1 MTFYNKSIY
10 YELYNNN
17 TFINVKII
25 DNKIECTN
33 KIILDDIYKKI
44 KNLSEK
50 IKTISFFIS
59 LYDYDII
66 KETYYWSTI
75 KDLDRKELPIYRKN
89 DDLSEYLQWLNKNF
103 NNNEI
108 ETYETLKFVKR
119 DYVFESDDLCKKSVD
134 WNIISNPKFK
144 NFNQLFFNA
153 GDDRDIERYGYIY
166 IRTIFDNIK
175 NVNKKEIKDNT
186 YSNFKND
193 IKIWNKF
200 NTTFE
205 SIQNTMYYLFNK
217 MKKGILVCIKNNKLV
232 VFLPFSKYNY
242 VNDFYTELYFDD
254 NDKKLLLEYK
264 KSGDKRLLEKLEK
277 TTRYY
282 FSKNHINTNDIILDR
297 TKWMANDCFFK
308 YEKWEGDKA
317 HAIIE
322 DMFVSL
328 CKNRI
333 LPDSIFFLNLRDH
346 PVLHKDLK
354 ESYTSLFDKKLDDKY
369 VFKEYAPIL
378 SVGPSKEHVD
388 IGLVTQ
394 DDWLRVSKKYYPDDC
409 KNGYINEINILDWD
423 KKIGKAVFRGSAT
436 GCKIEN
442 NIRILASNLSKKN
455 PEYLDAGI
463 ISLNRKFKKS
473 LNKPLSIIDSKVNKS
488 KFMTLEEKAGYK
500 YILNLDGHVAAF
512 RLGHEFSL
520 KSVILIPESKYYVWF
535 TPLLKPYEHFVP
547 VNEDLSN
554 LIDQIK
560 WCINNDDKCKKIA
573 SNSYNF
579 YKKYLEKDGIL
590 DYLQDILYKIQFKSL
605 EFKRYKER
613 IGIITI
619 YRNSPGFRSTCADD
633 KPAVSGGTERRMIP
647 ADNSRLKQK
656 RLFLYWMN
664 KMLSQIC
671 DYNIVVVEQKKDNYF
686 NIGKLKN
693 IGFDYLN
700 NYANKNNKYDNY
712 IFVDIDMIPDS
723 KLINYF
729 FKKTDS
735 LNLLAI
741 NGTRYEDTSDKT
753 RKRPFAGGMISC
765 TGNIFKELNGYA
777 NNYIGWGGE
786 DQDLLLR
793 LSELNKPVYL
803 PKEGAVIDIEEKN
816 NITKIFS
823 DKKEELTKN
832 DEREKLLYEK
842 NVNYK
847 NFRNNGLSNLNYK
860 ILDKFEYEK
869 NYHIIVD
876 LMLEEDKKQNP
887 ELYNFKS
894 NISKDEYK
902 KIVNDQIY
910 NIKQNYF

>member
-1 MTFYNKSIY
+1 MFNYLNLVYKIIIMTFYNKSIY
-10 YELYNNN
+10 YELYNND

-25 DNKIECTN
+25 NNKIECTN

-44 KNLSEK
+44 KNSPEK
-50 IKTISFFIS
+50 INTVSFFTS
-59 LYDYDII
+59 LYDYDLI
-66 KETYYWSTI
+66 KDTYYWSTI
-75 KDLDRKELPIYRKN
+75 KNFNRKELPIYKKD

-108 ETYETLKFVKR
+108 ETFETLKFIKR
-119 DYVFESDDLCKKSVD
+119 KYVFESDDQCKKSVD

-144 NFNQLFFNA
+144 NFNQLFFHA
-153 GDDRDIERYGYIY
+153 GDDKDIERYGYIY
-166 IRTIFDNIK
+166 IRTLFDNIYNLDKK
-175 NVNKKEIKDNT
+175 NIKENV
-186 YSNFKND
+186 YFNSKND

-217 MKKGILVCIKNNKLV
+217 MKKGIFVCIKNNKLV
-232 VFLPFSKYNY
+232 VFLPFSKYDY
-242 VNDFYTELYFDD
+242 VNDFYTELYFDE

-264 KSGDKRLLEKLEK
+264 RSGDKHILEKLEK

-317 HAIIE
+317 IATIE

-346 PVLHKDLK
+346 PVLHQDLK
-354 ESYTSLFDKKLDDKY
+354 ESYTSLFDKKLHDEY
-369 VFKEYAPIL
+369 IYKEYAPIL
-378 SVGPSKEHVD
+378 SVGPSKDHAD
-388 IGLVTQ
+388 IPLVTQ
-394 DDWLRVSKKYYPDDC
+394 DDWLRVSNKYYPDDC
-409 KNGYINEINILDWD
+409 KNGYINDIKILDWD
-423 KKIGKAVFRGSAT
+423 NKIGKAVFRGSAT

-442 NIRILASNLSKKN
+442 NIRIVASNLSKKY

-463 ISLNRKFKKS
+463 VSLNRKFKKS
-473 LNKPLSIIDSKVNKS
+473 LNNPLSIIDSKINKS
-488 KFMTLEEKAGYK
+488 KFMTLEEKAQYK

-520 KSVILIPESKYYVWF
+520 KSVILIPESKYYLWF
-535 TPLLKPYEHFVP
+535 SHLLIPYEHFVP
-547 VNEDLSN
+547 INEDLSN

-560 WCINNDDKCKKIA
+560 WCTNNDDKCKKIA
-573 SNSYNF
+573 NNGYNF
-579 YKKYLEKDGIL
+579 YKKYLEKDGIF

-605 EFKRYKER
+605 NFKTYNEK
-613 IGIITI
+613 IGIVTI
-619 YRNSPGFRSTCADD
+619 YRNS
-633 KPAVSGGTERRMIP
+633 E
-647 ADNSRLKQK
+647 DNSRLKQK

-671 DYNIVVVEQKKDNYF
+671 DYEIVIVEQENKKDNKQNNSF

-700 NYANKNNKYDNY
+700 KDIKNKKIDNY
-712 IFVDIDMIPDS
+712 IFIDIDMIPDS
-723 KLINYF
+723 KLIEYF

-735 LNLLAI
+735 LNLLAMS
-741 NGTRYEDTSDKT
+741 GTRYEDKSYKKENKRT
-753 RKRPFAGGMISC
+753 RPFAGGIISC
-765 TGNIFKELNGYA
+765 TKSVFTELNGYA

-803 PKEGAVIDIEEKN
+803 PKEGTVIDIEEKN
-816 NITKIFS
+816 NLTKVFS

-832 DEREKLLYEK
+832 DEMEKLLYEK

-847 NFRNNGLSNLNYK
+847 NYKKNGLSNLNYK

-876 LMLEEDKKQNP
+876 LMVEEDKKQNL
-887 ELYNFKS
+887 EFYNFKS

-902 KIVNDQIY
+902 RIVNDRIY
-910 NIKQNYF
+910 NIKQKYF

>member
-44 KNLSEK
+44 KNSSEK
-50 IKTISFFIS
+50 IRTISFFTS
-59 LYDYDII
+59 LYDYNLI

-75 KDLDRKELPIYRKN
+75 KDLDRKELPIYRKD

-103 NNNEI
+103 NNNNV

-119 DYVFESDDLCKKSVD
+119 KYVFESDEQCKKSVD

-144 NFNQLFFNA
+144 NFNQLFFHA

-166 IRTIFDNIK
+166 IRTMFIVDNIK
-175 NVNKKEIKDNT
+175 NLDKKNVKDNVYT
-186 YSNFKND
+186 NSKNN
-193 IKIWNKF
+193 IKFWDKF
-200 NTTFE
+200 NTSFE

-232 VFLPFSKYNY
+232 VFLPFSKHDY

-264 KSGDKRLLEKLEK
+264 RSGDKNILYKLEK

-282 FSKNHINTNDIILDR
+282 FSKNHINVHDIILDR

-317 HAIIE
+317 LATIE
-322 DMFVSL
+322 DMLVSL
-328 CKNRI
+328 CENRE
-333 LPDSIFFLNLRDH
+333 LPDSIFFLNVRDH
-346 PVLHKDLK
+346 PLLHKDLK
-354 ESYTSLFDKKLDDKY
+354 ESYTSLFDKKLDDEY

-378 SVGPSKEHVD
+378 SVGPSKDHSD
-388 IGLVTQ
+388 IPLVTQ

-409 KNGYINEINILDWD
+409 KNGYINDINILDWD
-423 KKIGKAVFRGSAT
+423 KKIAKTVFRGSAT

-442 NIRILASNLSKKN
+442 NIRILASNLSKKY

-463 ISLNRKFKKS
+463 VSLNRKFKKS
-473 LNKPLSIIDSKVNKS
+473 LNNPLSIIDSKVNKS

-520 KSVILIPESKYYVWF
+520 KSVILIPESKYYLWF
-535 TPLLKPYEHFVP
+535 SHLLKPYEHFVP
-547 VNEDLSN
+547 VNENLDN

-590 DYLQDILYKIQFKSL
+590 DYMQDILYKIQFKLKSL

-619 YRNSPGFRSTCADD
+619 YRNS
-633 KPAVSGGTERRMIP
+633 E
-647 ADNSRLKQK
+647 DNSRLKQK

-671 DYNIVVVEQKKDNYF
+671 DYKIIIVEQDDKKDNNEKNNKNNSF

-700 NYANKNNKYDNY
+700 KYVNKKIDNY

-723 KLINYF
+723 KLIEYF

-735 LNLLAI
+735 LNLLAM
-741 NGTRYEDTSDKT
+741 NGTRYEDKSDNKDKK
-753 RKRPFAGGMISC
+753 RIRPFAGGMISC
-765 TGNIFKELNGYA
+765 TGDIFEELNGYG
-777 NNYIGWGGE
+777 NNYVGWGGE

-803 PKEGAVIDIEEKN
+803 AKDGSVIDIEEKN
-816 NITKIFS
+816 NLTKVFS

-832 DEREKLLYEK
+832 DEMEKLLYEK

-869 NYHIIVD
+869 NHHIIVD
-876 LMLEEDKKQNP
+876 LMVEEDMKQNP
-887 ELYNFKS
+887 ELYNFKN

-902 KIVNDQIY
+902 RIVNDRIY
-910 NIKQNYF
+910 NIKQKYF